1 MNSDILKGKWK
12 QLRGE
17 VQQWWGELTDDDL
30 DQIKGGYDKLAG
42 RLQAKYG
49 WSKQRAQEEIDRR
62 LDKYKE
68 RIA

>member
-30 DQIKGGYDKLAG
+30 EQIKGSYDKLAG
-42 RLQAKYG
+42 RLQEKYG

>member
-17 VQQWWGELTDDDL
+17 VQQWWGELTADDL
-30 DQIKGGYDKLAG
+30 DQIKGSYDKLAG
-42 RLQAKYG
+42 RLQEKYG

-62 LDKYKE
+62 LDKYRE

>member
-17 VQQWWGELTDDDL
+17 VQQWWGELTADDL
-30 DQIKGGYDKLAG
+30 DQIKGSYDKLAG
-42 RLQAKYG
+42 RLQEKYG